1 MGNGRNVEKRRLGRT
16 TKPTWFQNQKSDPWM
31 PSIQRKRHQFQ
42 TSPKHIK
49 TECVSE
55 KIRHNDMVIH
65 NIMRKLHVIY
75 QTMSNPLPFFRFRLE
90 RVTVVPKNTSSSMR
104 GNAFA
109 VADDVEEASR
119 PVHSQVV
126 HLLGKLHLDQSYL
139 HSPKRRLSNGEKLG
153 PPLSNAAG
161 PNP

>member
-1 MGNGRNVEKRRLGRT
+1 MQFFLVSKSKIGSLDAINSTE
-16 TKPTWFQNQKSDPWM
+16 TKSIPSFTKTYQNRM
-31 PSIQRKRHQFQ
+31 
-42 TSPKHIK
+42 HIR
-49 TECVSE
+49 
-55 KIRHNDMVIH
+55 KIRHNDIVIH
-65 NIMRKLHVIY
+65 NAMRKLHVIY
-75 QTMSNPLPFFRFRLE
+75 QTMSSPLPSFRFRSD

-126 HLLGKLHLDQSYL
+126 HLLGTIHLDQSYL

>member
-1 MGNGRNVEKRRLGRT
+1 
-16 TKPTWFQNQKSDPWM
+16 M
-31 PSIQRKRHQFQ
+31 PSIQRKRHPFQ

-49 TECVSE
+49 TECISE

-65 NIMRKLHVIY
+65 NIMRKLHLIY
-75 QTMSNPLPFFRFRLE
+75 QTMSSPFKLTLPSFRFRLE

-104 GNAFA
+104 GNEFA
-109 VADDVEEASR
+109 AADDVEEASR

-126 HLLGKLHLDQSYL
+126 HLLGTIHLDQSYL

>member
-1 MGNGRNVEKRRLGRT
+1 MEKRRLGRT
-16 TKPTWFQNQKSDPWM
+16 TKPTWFQNLRSDPWM
-31 PSIQRKRHQFQ
+31 PSIQQKRNPFQ

-49 TECVSE
+49 TECISE
-55 KIRHNDMVIH
+55 KVRHNDMVIH

-109 VADDVEEASR
+109 AADDVEEASR

-126 HLLGKLHLDQSYL
+126 HLWGTVHLDQSYL